1 MPNGYAL
8 GGIGLILCA
17 LSTQGIKKILDEKS
31 KTRSKTAGT
40 LDEENGKMEGK

>member
-31 KTRSKTAGT
+31 KRRSMIGGKT
-40 LDEENGKMEGK
+40 DVENGKMDGK